1 MSTLKRQSLGKSRGF
16 SLIELL
22 IVVALIGIL
31 SAIGIPMLQGMISDA
46 KISTAKNNLQSIY
59 VAQLEYKSDN
69 GSYYNTGGGN
79 KTNLINSVLF
89 SGNQTLDLNSDH
101 YYYISANSTM
111 FTAFAMP
118 RISGLQTCRIT
129 QTKFL
134 SCY

>member
-1 MSTLKRQSLGKSRGF
+1 MSSLKRQSLGKRRGF

-31 SAIGIPMLQGMISDA
+31 SAIGIPMLSGMISDA

-59 VAQLEYKSDN
+59 LAQLEYKSDN

-111 FTAFAMP
+111 FTAFAVP
-118 RISGLQTCRIT
+118 KISGLQTCRIT